1 MRLQTA
7 TAACILHLAGLG
19 FAVSSNRPEGIAK
32 NLALAGMLSQVGCVT
47 VVIIIGALL
56 LGLWMDSVF
65 NTRPVF
71 IVVFL
76 LLSIPVSLYSLVRV
90 ALSTAAQLQAEIK
103 TEERKEGRD

>member
-32 NLALAGMLSQVGCVT
+32 NLALAGMLSQLGCVT
-47 VVIIIGALL
+47 VVIVVGALL
-56 LGLWMDSVF
+56 IGVWMDSVF

-103 TEERKEGRD
+103 TEERREGRD